1 MTLNDRLLDSKMIL
15 INKKMYTLSE
25 VLDFLHEKGIELP
38 EPRSNTNFTQMS
50 DYVCP
55 LAKNCS
61 IRRDVFQTFNLE
73 MPLKDVNEEN
83 HIPQVHS
90 PDDSEFDENISSSS
104 DMYNE
109 VQTIPDEGIEM
120 TYSALDSENPLQEAV
135 TSENPLQEAVTSG
148 HPPPQDN
155 RTVEIRKDFGSPEMV
170 GTDLSVLLSDDSE
183 EIENT
188 TSRVVKET
196 TGNIT
201 DEDLRFNLTPP
212 TSLQSEKTT
221 SQNEDQLRESRNR
234 FCTKCGIAVDESW
247 KFCVSC
253 SATLR

>member
-15 INKKMYTLSE
+15 INEKMYTLSE

-38 EPRSNTNFTQMS
+38 EPRINTNSTQMG

-73 MPLKDVNEEN
+73 MPLKNVNEEN
-83 HIPQVHS
+83 HTPQVQPSYSSPVHS
-90 PDDSEFDENISSSS
+90 PDDSDFDENTSSSS
-104 DMYNE
+104 DMYSE

-120 TYSALDSENPLQEAV
+120 TYSALGSENPLQEAV
-135 TSENPLQEAVTSG
+135 TSEHS
-148 HPPPQDN
+148 PPQDN
-155 RTVEIRKDFGSPEMV
+155 RTIEIRKDFGSPEMV
-170 GTDLSVLLSDDSE
+170 GTDLSVLLSNDSE
-183 EIENT
+183 EIEKT
-188 TSRVVKET
+188 TSGVVKET
-196 TGNIT
+196 EENVA
-201 DEDLRFNLTPP
+201 DEELRFNVAPP

-221 SQNEDQLRESRNR
+221 SQDEDQLRESKNR